1 MDSPTEPD
9 VTPFRA
15 WWAEND
21 NSSQP
26 SRFGTAT
33 ESDLGDGDTTIRVLY
48 SGVNYKDAMAL
59 TGRPGI
65 VKTSPLIPG
74 IDLVGEITSTSSPDY
89 RAGDLVL
96 LNGTGIGEKRN
107 GGLAERAR
115 VDARHLVRVPGSLGA
130 RRAAAIGTA
139 GYTAM
144 LSVLAVERHGTT
156 PADGEI
162 LVTGAAGGVGSIA
175 IALLSRLGYTVTAS
189 TGRADEHAD
198 YLTRLGATTII
209 DRAELNEA
217 GKPLRSQRWAA
228 VVDAVGSHTLANAI
242 AGLRYGGIATA
253 CGLAQGADLPLTVM
267 PFILRGITLA
277 GINSVET
284 PQPLRQEAW
293 NRLAVDLDPRHV
305 DAISHSIPLA
315 EAGNTAGDVLAGK
328 VRGRTV
334 VDVTA

>member
-1 MDSPTEPD
+1 MAATTEPD
-9 VTPFRA
+9 TSTFRA

-21 NSSQP
+21 NPSQP
-26 SRFGTAT
+26 SRLGTAS

-59 TGRPGI
+59 TGQPGI
-65 VKTSPLIPG
+65 IKNSPLIPG
-74 IDLVGEITSTSSPDY
+74 IDLVGEITTTSSPDY
-89 RAGDLVL
+89 RPGDLVL

-115 VDARHLVRVPGSLGA
+115 VDAHHLVRVPGSLGA

-144 LSVLAVERHGTT
+144 LSVLAVERHGVT

-175 IALLSRLGYTVTAS
+175 IALLARLGYTVTAS
-189 TGRADEHAD
+189 TGRADEHTD
-198 YLTRLGATTII
+198 YLTGLGATTVI
-209 DRAELNEA
+209 DRGELNEA
-217 GKPLRSQRWAA
+217 GKPLRSQRWAG

-242 AGLRYGGIATA
+242 AGLKYGGIATA
-253 CGLAQGADLPLTVM
+253 CGLAQGADLPLTVI
-267 PFILRGITLA
+267 PFILRGVTLA

-284 PQPLRQEAW
+284 PQPLRQQAW
-293 NRLAVDLDPRHV
+293 DRLAVDLDPRHV
-305 DAISHSIPLA
+305 DAISRTISLA
-315 EAGNTAGDVLAGK
+315 EAGNIARDVLAGQM
-328 VRGRTV
+328 RGRTV

>member
-1 MDSPTEPD
+1 MASTTEPNE
-9 VTPFRA
+9 TPFRA

-21 NSSQP
+21 NRSRP
-26 SRFGTAT
+26 SHLGTAT
-33 ESDLGDGDTTIRVLY
+33 ESDLGDGDTTIAVHY

-59 TGRPGI
+59 AGQPGI
-65 VKTSPLIPG
+65 IKNSPLIPG
-74 IDLVGEITSTSSPDY
+74 IDLVGEITSTTSPDY

-96 LNGTGIGEKRN
+96 LNGTGIGEKRH

-115 VDARHLVRVPGSLGA
+115 VDARHLVRVPGSLGE

-144 LSVLAVERHGTT
+144 LSVLAVERHGVT
-156 PADGEI
+156 PTDGEI

-175 IALLSRLGYTVTAS
+175 IALLARLGYTVTAS
-189 TGRADEHAD
+189 TGRADEHAE
-198 YLTRLGATTII
+198 YLTQLGAATII
-209 DRAELNEA
+209 DRAELSDA
-217 GKPLRSQRWAA
+217 GKPLVSQRWAG

-242 AGLRYGGIATA
+242 AGLKYGGIATA
-253 CGLAQGADLPLTVM
+253 CGLAQGSDLPLTVM
-267 PFILRGITLA
+267 PFILRGVTLA

-305 DAISHSIPLA
+305 DAISHTIPLA
-315 EAGNTAGDVLAGK
+315 EARKTADDVLAGR
-328 VRGRTV
+328 VRGRTI